1 MQKASFLAALVLA
14 IAGLASF
21 AAGQD
26 TTKAM
31 LFLGESQNLADSV
44 ICLNGQSNCRGLR
57 ELKGEDQILKPLNE
71 TSGNK
76 EIVCFG
82 AHCCTRCYSYRRR
95 LEDID
100 DRRLEV
106 TGKSQVQ
113 DIACSNEPWGLQC
126 N

>member
-1 MQKASFLAALVLA
+1 MQKASFLVALVLA
-14 IAGLASF
+14 IAGPASF

-71 TSGNK
+71 TSGGK
-76 EIVCFG
+76 EVVCFG
-82 AHCCTRCYSYRRR
+82 LGFTRCYSQGRR
-95 LEDID
+95 LEDVD

-113 DIACSNEPWGLQC
+113 DIACFNEPWGLQC
-126 N
+126 D

>member
-1 MQKASFLAALVLA
+1 
-14 IAGLASF
+14 
-21 AAGQD
+21 
-26 TTKAM
+26 
-31 LFLGESQNLADSV
+31 
-44 ICLNGQSNCRGLR
+44 
-57 ELKGEDQILKPLNE
+57 PLNE

-106 TGKSQVQ
+106 TGKKSQVQ
-113 DIACSNEPWGLQC
+113 DIACVNEPWGLQC

>member
-14 IAGLASF
+14 IAGPASF

-44 ICLNGQSNCRGLR
+44 ICLNG
-57 ELKGEDQILKPLNE
+57 
-71 TSGNK
+71 
-76 EIVCFG
+76 
-82 AHCCTRCYSYRRR
+82 YYRRR

-113 DIACSNEPWGLQC
+113 DIACVNEPWGLQC